1 MPSFVHDDG
10 HEIGYDVYGSGDRAL
25 VLIHGLLMN
34 RRMYDKLAPEL
45 AERGNRV
52 LCIDLLGH
60 GRSAA
65 PTDLRAY
72 SMSAFADYVE
82 ALLDH
87 EGIEQAV
94 VGGTSLGANVGLE
107 FAARHPERA
116 RGLFIEMPVLEN
128 ALLAVAVIF
137 TPLMVGLRFGNS
149 GLKVLS
155 AVTSR
160 VPRTMHLADI
170 GLDWLRR
177 DPGTSLA
184 VLQGLLMAG
193 SAPPRAQRETFE
205 MPAFIVGHPA
215 DPLHPFSD
223 SGMLADELPNATLV
237 NANSILEWRLRP
249 DRLTDEFADWLDE
262 VWAAPEVAA
271 ARTGRSG
278 EAASGNGQPP
288 QAVAEG

>member
-10 HEIGYDVYGSGDRAL
+10 QEISYDVYGSGDQPL

-34 RRMYDKLAPEL
+34 RRMYDKLGPEL

-60 GRSAA
+60 GRSDA

-87 EGIEQAV
+87 EGIERAV

-107 FAARHPERA
+107 FAARNPERA
-116 RGLFIEMPVLEN
+116 KGLFIEMPVLEN

-137 TPLMVGLRFGNS
+137 TPLMVGLRFANP
-149 GLKVLS
+149 GLKGLS
-155 AVTSR
+155 ALTNR
-160 VPRTMHLADI
+160 VPRTMHLMDI

-177 DPGTSLA
+177 DPDTSLA
-184 VLQGLLMAG
+184 VLQGLLMG
-193 SAPPRAQRETFE
+193 RTCPPRAERETFE
-205 MPAFIVGHPA
+205 MPSFVVGHPA

-223 SGMLADELPNATLV
+223 SGMLAEEMADARLV

-262 VWAAPEVAA
+262 VWSAPEVAA
-271 ARTGRSG
+271 ARSGRSG
-278 EAASGNGQPP
+278 DVAPGNGRPP

>member
-10 HEIGYDVYGSGDRAL
+10 HRIGYDVFGAGDRPL

-34 RRMYDKLAPEL
+34 RRMYENLAPEL
-45 AERGNRV
+45 AARGNRV

-60 GRSAA
+60 GRSDA
-65 PTDLRAY
+65 PADLRAY

-107 FAARHPERA
+107 FAGRHPRRA

-128 ALLAVAVIF
+128 ALLAVAIIF
-137 TPLMVGLRFGNS
+137 TPLMVGLRFGSS
-149 GLKVLS
+149 GLKFVS
-155 AVTSR
+155 ALTNR
-160 VPRTMHLADI
+160 LPRTMHLLDV

-177 DPGTSLA
+177 DPDTSLA
-184 VLQGLLMAG
+184 VLQGLLMG
-193 SAPPRAQRETFE
+193 RTCPPRAERKTFE
-205 MPAFIVGHPA
+205 MPALVVGHPA

-223 SGMLADELPNATLV
+223 SGMLAEEMPGSRLV
-237 NANSILEWRLRP
+237 DANSILEWRLRP
-249 DRLTDEFADWLDE
+249 DRLTDEFAAWLDE
-262 VWAAPEVAA
+262 VWAAHEVTA
-271 ARTGRSG
+271 TGSGRSG
-278 EAASGNGQPP
+278 GGAEGNGQPP
-288 QAVAEG
+288 QAVTEG